1 MLEGREIVAEML
13 EGREIV
19 AEMLMVKEIVALTT
33 FAAICKQSRRTSN
46 VKILSSSD
54 GGVLTRDSNW
64 QSLSVTVMKLD
75 NAIVEADGSNGSEG
89 SRLGFINPVLDD
101 VLKADAGETE
111 RRGVEVDFGLSTDL
125 KEPFV
130 SEGVREP
137 DGIEEA
143 EERRAVLAVGTVS

>member
-1 MLEGREIVAEML
+1 ME
-13 EGREIV
+13 
-19 AEMLMVKEIVALTT
+19 
-33 FAAICKQSRRTSN
+33 
-46 VKILSSSD
+46 
-54 GGVLTRDSNW
+54 
-64 QSLSVTVMKLD
+64 MKLD
-75 NAIVEADGSNGSEG
+75 NAIVEAEEG

-101 VLKADAGETE
+101 VLKAAAGETE
-111 RRGVEVDFGLSTDL
+111 RRGVEADFGLSTDL